1 MGVQM
6 RRWAVLLAFVPLG
19 AVVAAAPPARDSQ
32 KKKTAETGYFKGK
45 VVPLADVVAKS
56 GSKLD
61 ADAAP
66 FWLAL
71 AGDDGKVYPLVKDAG
86 SRLFFADKA
95 LQGRPMRL
103 RGKLIP
109 GSQLLRVMAVNS
121 LIKGVPHEV
130 YYYCDI
136 CSIRR
141 GEKMICECCGGKMEL
156 REVPLKK

>member
-1 MGVQM
+1 M
-6 RRWAVLLAFVPLG
+6 VLALVLPLG
-19 AVVAAAPPARDSQ
+19 AVLVAAPTVKEKDARPGTFQ
-32 KKKTAETGYFKGK
+32 GK

-56 GSKLD
+56 GTRLD

-66 FWLAL
+66 YWLAL
-71 AGDDGKVYPLVKDAG
+71 ASDDGKVYPLVKDAG
-86 SRLFFADKA
+86 ARLFFLDTK
-95 LQGRPMRL
+95 LLNRPMRL
-103 RGKLIP
+103 KGKLIP
-109 GSQLLRVMAVNS
+109 GSQLLRVMAVHS

-156 REVPLKK
+156 REEPLKP